1 MARFNDLIIH
11 LLTRWVDYY
20 FSSNSITSGSFVN
33 GSVFT
38 KSTHV
43 AKWGLAWCASNPSLP
58 WYCSWKWKVFA
69 SVTDSPQMYEI
80 AKGSVVVVPNALAVI
95 TFSNSSLRSGFTY
108 KLTLTQN
115 TGSPTFIDMT
125 LLLPLLL
132 LLLFVSMR
140 GEKPSVNE
148 GKSIKGKRKRKSIDI
163 DNMPVASR
171 MCVEVMR
178 RRSSKYKNVYLL
190 AGLSTI
196 YCNNIA
202 TFLLQ

>member
-1 MARFNDLIIH
+1 
-11 LLTRWVDYY
+11 
-20 FSSNSITSGSFVN
+20 
-33 GSVFT
+33 
-38 KSTHV
+38 
-43 AKWGLAWCASNPSLP
+43 
-58 WYCSWKWKVFA
+58 
-69 SVTDSPQMYEI
+69 MYEI

-125 LLLPLLL
+125 LLLPLLLLLL

-190 AGLSTI
+190 ASFLI
-196 YCNNIA
+196 ELV
-202 TFLLQ
+202 TFLVISSS